1 MEVVRAATLDDWE
14 PLYDLIQRSG
24 FGLTSLRLTKDQLHE
39 RLEWSHFAF
48 TRKSERPGG
57 EPYVFV
63 MEDRATGSLVGTSC
77 IFAKTGGYEPF
88 YAYEVVTEQR
98 ESEELNV
105 RGSVRSLQ
113 LRRIHDGPTEI
124 GSLFLLPAF
133 RGQGRGSLLS
143 LARFSMIAQRP
154 GRFAKEVIAEMRGVS
169 DADGSS
175 PFWEALG
182 RHFFHVDF
190 PVADALST
198 VSKKFID
205 DLMPE
210 HPIYWDLLPP
220 AVREVI
226 GEVHEQTRPA
236 KAMLEREGFA
246 SRGLVDIFDAGPIL
260 HSDRDSIRSVASCRN
275 PKVER
280 GEVPADAKRQIV
292 TTSASRFR
300 AVNSQVHWI
309 DDDHVVLPEATRR
322 ALQLSEAEK
331 VWTLG

>member
-1 MEVVRAATLDDWE
+1 MEIVRAATLDDWE
-14 PLYDLIQRSG
+14 PLYDLIGRAG
-24 FGLTSLRLTKDQLHE
+24 VGLTSLRLTKNQLHE

-63 MEDRATGSLVGTSC
+63 MEDLASGSLVGTSC

-88 YAYEVVTEQR
+88 YTYEIV
-98 ESEELNV
+98 SEPKSSVELDV
-105 RGSVRSLQ
+105 SADVQSLHLQ
-113 LRRIHDGPTEI
+113 RIHDGPTEI

-133 RGQGRGSLLS
+133 RGRGRGRLLS
-143 LARFSMIAQRP
+143 MARFSMIAQRP

-169 DADGSS
+169 DATGKS
-175 PFWEALG
+175 PFWEAIG

-205 DLMPE
+205 DLMPQ
-210 HPIYWDLLPP
+210 HPIYLDLLPEE
-220 AVREVI
+220 VREVI
-226 GEVHEQTRPA
+226 GQVHEQTQPA
-236 KAMLEREGFA
+236 QAMLASEGFV

-260 HSDRDSIRSVASCRN
+260 HSDRDSIHSVASCRN
-275 PKVER
+275 PRVR
-280 GEVPADAKRQIV
+280 AGEVPSDAKRQIV
-292 TTSASRFR
+292 TTSAARFR

-309 DDDHVVLPEATRR
+309 DEGTVALPEATVR
-322 ALQLSEAEK
+322 ALQLSASDN